1 MRTEVYSWRV
11 SSDKARRELE
21 FVPTEFAST
30 PLMRT
35 LFEVVRCPL
44 TEMIA
49 SPRPNS
55 VLFDTLAEV
64 PGESVSN
71 CWKFRVGSGS

>member
-1 MRTEVYSWRV
+1 MFGV
-11 SSDKARRELE
+11 E

-44 TEMIA
+44 TEITA
-49 SPRPNS
+49 SPRPSS
-55 VLFDTLAEV
+55 VLFETLADV
-64 PGESVSN
+64 PGESVRS
-71 CWKFRVGSGS
+71 C